1 MAERSAVVLWATW
14 AVAVAP
20 GVGACSTDT
29 SGLELRPPASA
40 GAPSSEGD
48 GAGGSALPDGEPE
61 PPPGP
66 IDVPPSDAPTRVT
79 LLHGLVDGG
88 ELWSCRGSAAA
99 ALPWPAS
106 GIAYAAGATLT
117 ADWDVATET
126 AELRLFAARA
136 EQITGLDCAALETA
150 AAPAPSAPATDG
162 GTSEGDA
169 GAPLDDGEPA
179 AVRRAGRVVL
189 PPGTLEP
196 GQHYLL
202 VVAGCSDGRGEPA
215 ADVCGSVDPLS
226 GDALSLSLVALG
238 SQEVDEGEFL
248 TLQFLNASRAVGPV
262 DVVLQ
267 GTSEHD
273 VTVALAEG
281 ASFGALVPRRP
292 ATVRAP
298 AGVEL
303 RAAQTSSAAL
313 VQAWSDVTVAGAGP
327 AEFGRGYVLAYVGPA
342 PSVSAALGFA
352 RSRFVLLESE

>member
-1 MAERSAVVLWATW
+1 MAEPSAAVLWATW
-14 AVAVAP
+14 ALAVAL

-40 GAPSSEGD
+40 GAPSGG
-48 GAGGSALPDGEPE
+48 GAGGGTLPDGEPE
-61 PPPGP
+61 LPPGP
-66 IDVPPSDAPTRVT
+66 IDVPPSDAPPRVT

-99 ALPWPAS
+99 ELPWPAS

-126 AELRLFAARA
+126 VELRLFAARA

-150 AAPAPSAPATDG
+150 TAPVPSVPATDAG
-162 GTSEGDA
+162 ASDGDA
-169 GAPLDDGEPA
+169 GAPLDDGGPA
-179 AVRRAGRVVL
+179 AVRRARRVVL

-226 GDALSLSLVALG
+226 GDALSVSLVALG
-238 SQEVDEGEFL
+238 SQDVDEGEFL
-248 TLQFLNASRAVGPV
+248 TLQFINASRAVGPV
-262 DVVLQ
+262 EVVLQ

-273 VTVALAEG
+273 VTVTLAEG

-313 VQAWSDVTVAGAGP
+313 VQAWSDITVAGAGP
-327 AEFGRGYVLAYVGPA
+327 AEFGKGYVLAYVGPA
-342 PSVSAALGFA
+342 PSVSATLGFA